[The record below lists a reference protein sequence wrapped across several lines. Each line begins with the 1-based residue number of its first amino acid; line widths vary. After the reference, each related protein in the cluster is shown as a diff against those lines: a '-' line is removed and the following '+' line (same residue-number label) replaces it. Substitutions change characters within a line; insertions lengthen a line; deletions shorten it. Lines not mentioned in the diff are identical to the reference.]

1 MQGSV
6 NGARLLPDIFHDVDF
21 AALRPAIVS
30 DIVAEHPEGRPH
42 SLPRGNLDSRFE
54 AAIGLA
60 EKPLGF
66 QTRGGVIPRYAI
78 GAGVGFFLCGD
89 HEIAALDLRVLCAI
103 GVILEFVVAPAVTA
117 DVVGPFR

>member
-42 SLPRGNLDSRFE
+42 SLPRGNLDSRFD

-66 QTRGGVIPRYAI
+66 QTRRGVIPRYALR
-78 GAGVGFFLCGD
+78 AGLGFFLPVH
-89 HEIAALDLRVLCAI
+89 HELS
-103 GVILEFVVAPAVTA
+103 APSL
-117 DVVGPFR
+117 PFPFTFF

>member
-1 MQGSV
+1 MQGCV
-6 NGARLLPDIFHDVDF
+6 KGARLLPDILKDADF

-66 QTRGGVIPRYAI
+66 QTRGAVIPRYAI

-89 HEIAALDLRVLCAI
+89 HEIADLGLRVLCTT
-103 GVILEFVVAPAVTA
+103 GVRFESVFVPS
-117 DVVGPFR
+117 